1 MLNML
6 LSKSDL
12 FAHRTERMSLHYL
25 GNHKPRKLRLSIYTA
40 AVTATDHEEGGVC
53 DTPCSWNDLTST
65 AVDRL
70 LRYHC
75 VQDLELHVTYC

>member
-25 GNHKPRKLRLSIYTA
+25 GKHKPGKLRLSIYTA
-40 AVTATDHEEGGVC
+40 AVTATDHEEG
-53 DTPCSWNDLTST
+53 
-65 AVDRL
+65 
-70 LRYHC
+70 
-75 VQDLELHVTYC
+75 